1 MKTFG
6 RALALMTMLVS
17 CVFVAPT
24 LAFADPTVY
33 PVGNDDE
40 FKDAVADINVNGKTG
55 EDYVIKLT
63 DDFES
68 NGATFS
74 SDCTT
79 TILGNGH
86 TITFPH
92 REASLS
98 VQKGSRLNLG
108 STDGRDVLTI
118 KGGSEQNNDAPG
130 LLYIMGSCDMYAGVT
145 LANRQGNNYFGGGVT
160 VYGGTFHM
168 YGGTIENCGLK
179 DGSLCYGGGVGVV
192 RGGSFVM
199 DNGEI
204 KNCYAD
210 SDFALGGIPQALG
223 GGVCVTGGSSFVMNG
238 GSISNNR
245 ATGEGGGVA
254 VVASLSEK
262 VDGSR
267 AIKSYVELNGGTID
281 GNTAGDGAG
290 VFMSAGYGALTAGLW
305 TGTSSAAAA
314 EKQGLHIGGVSIT
327 GNKAGEQG
335 CSGGG
340 VLVFDAGKL
349 ATVSIDGATISGN
362 SAAQGGGLAAYASSD
377 MDAIT
382 VTNTVLCNNTASTSG
397 ADICTARTKVS
408 LSSARDMGEN
418 YLGAPDDVYGSRI
431 DGWYVDNEGSRYA
444 SQQVGERQAFGD
456 RVSIG
461 ASDSVSLVAASNNR
475 LVKVSFTN
483 EDGSVTYGEG
493 WYESGTK
500 ADQIQVP
507 KPAKDSDDTFD
518 YKFAGWDSEIADVTV
533 ETVYKAQFNRLFKVF
548 GARYEFQ
555 SATPGQQLP
564 DEVLALLP
572 ADGTRYP
579 RGSEIG
585 ALAPSQTSVETADGT
600 WTFVGYDRTTAE
612 ASMDNAD
619 NEGNVHFSG
628 AWKFTRK
635 ATPAQPGNGGATA
648 GANPAGK
655 ADGASSEGA
664 QLPQT
669 SDAFDPGALLALIA
683 AGATSL
689 IVAAAIRE

>member
-1 MKTFG
+1 
-6 RALALMTMLVS
+6 MTMLVS
-17 CVFVAPT
+17 CVFAAPA
-24 LAFADPTVY
+24 LAFATESNVY
-33 PVGNDDE
+33 EVGDSEGFNI
-40 FKDAVADINVNGKTG
+40 AVAAINGKTSG
-55 EDYVIKLT
+55 DYVIKLT
-63 DDFES
+63 HDIES
-68 NGATFS
+68 PGASFS

-98 VQKGSRLNLG
+98 VQEGSRLNLG

-118 KGGSEQNNDAPG
+118 KGGSEQNSDAPG
-130 LLYIMGSCDMYAGVT
+130 LLDIMGTCDMYAGVT
-145 LANRQGNNYFGGGVT
+145 LTGREGNNYYGGGVT

-168 YGGTIENCGLK
+168 HGGAIENCGLK

-254 VVASLSEK
+254 VVASYSER
-262 VDGSR
+262 VDGSL

-290 VFMSAGYGALTAGLW
+290 VFMSAGYGAGTVGLW
-305 TGTSSAAAA
+305 DGTSSAAAA

-382 VTNTVLCNNTASTSG
+382 VTNTVLCNNTAFTSG
-397 ADICTARTKVS
+397 ADVCTARTKVS

-418 YLGAPDDVYGSRI
+418 YLGAPDDVRGSRI

-444 SQQVGERQAFGD
+444 SQQAGERRAFDGYT
-456 RVSIG
+456 SIG
-461 ASDSVSLVAASNNR
+461 ASDSVSLIAA
-475 LVKVSFTN
+475 
-483 EDGSVTYGEG
+483 GSGSLSEFH
-493 WYESGTK
+493 
-500 ADQIQVP
+500 
-507 KPAKDSDDTFD
+507 AK
-518 YKFAGWDSEIADVTV
+518 
-533 ETVYKAQFNRLFKVF
+533 
-548 GARYEFQ
+548 YEFQ

-579 RGSEIG
+579 RGSEIS

-619 NEGNVHFSG
+619 DEGNVRFSG

-635 ATPAQPGNGGATA
+635 ATPAQPGDGGATA

-669 SDAFDPGALLALIA
+669 SDAFDPGALLALIT

-689 IVAAAIRE
+689 IAAAAIRE